1 MSDCSLTNEMVSI
14 PSRKDHLSKFNERR
28 PAGYPSDKEIPVVL
42 VLKRK
47 AIRVYPDN
55 QKVVLYYSQ
64 ALDKYVSIPFG
75 PKSDVLGSPLNESR
89 KPKKEKDDKHIITK
103 ALYKFPGIAAHYG
116 KAKEEQP
123 ERRALR
129 KMAVKL
135 TRQQK
140 DALSPKERDV
150 IYKTSKD
157 IVKSSNLPLSQELGM
172 RTGLWAQKKWGDIK
186 ASRRAKKARQAQA
199 AQPPASSGLSTPSPA
214 GAATMPPKMGKTP
227 VSSRPSIA
235 ESYKHRVNDIRQQ
248 KLDEEGEWKS
258 LVPGYDAYQS
268 YKKGDYGSALGN
280 LALDAATLTGVG
292 ALAKGAKVAS
302 VAYKARKAAAAAKA
316 ATMGSKTKQVQKW
329 LKNRKANK
337 QLRKMGDDVANA
349 AKGGA
354 KRLTPRQ
361 RLRLA
366 NRKYGGKLAS
376 GAGAAAG
383 AALKG
388 LKAVGDVADAAADA
402 GKKYGGGSNH
412 QFTLQPKVGDPRS
425 QQIVRG
431 GSETDQQKRS
441 WGIKENVST
450 SNLSKIKYIV
460 ENNINSYDMTFE
472 GSDNSI
478 SINNRVAKKVLQV
491 YETLNTTNKNKFSKM
506 LNENATTFKQAIN
519 FVIRH

>member
-1 MSDCSLTNEMVSI
+1 MSDRSLTNEMVSI

-89 KPKKEKDDKHIITK
+89 KPKKEKDDKDSTTK
-103 ALYKFPGIAAHYG
+103 ALEKYPNIAAHYR

-123 ERRALR
+123 ERRGLR
-129 KMAVKL
+129 RVVRKLTPKEIMNLPPEERKVAYKMAQQMASSSDMPLSHKLGVKAGL
-135 TRQQK
+135 ATLNFMAKRK
-140 DALSPKERDV
+140 DRKIKSKASTPK
-150 IYKTSKD
+150 
-157 IVKSSNLPLSQELGM
+157 KSSS
-172 RTGLWAQKKWGDIK
+172 T
-186 ASRRAKKARQAQA
+186 SSAK
-199 AQPPASSGLSTPSPA
+199 
-214 GAATMPPKMGKTP
+214 GADVMPPSMGKTS
-227 VSSRPSIA
+227 VSTRPSVA
-235 ESYKHRVNDIRQQ
+235 ESYRQ
-248 KLDEEGEWKS
+248 KVGVLREENLDEALPLAAMGAR
-258 LVPGYDAYQS
+258 VVGA
-268 YKKGDYGSALGN
+268 GIGAAVRAGSA
-280 LALDAATLTGVG
+280 AW
-292 ALAKGAKVAS
+292 
-302 VAYKARKAAAAAKA
+302 KARKAAQAAKKAAKA
-316 ATMGSKTKQVQKW
+316 A
-329 LKNRKANK
+329 
-337 QLRKMGDDVANA
+337 
-349 AKGGA
+349 KGGKKLTARQRMRLA
-354 KRLTPRQ
+354 KR
-361 RLRLA
+361 
-366 NRKYGGKLAS
+366 KHGGKLA
-376 GAGAAAG
+376 AGAAAAATG
-383 AALKG
+383 ALGAMQ
-388 LKAVGDVADAAADA
+388 AAGATTSA
-402 GKKYGGGSNH
+402 EKEAQQNY
-412 QFTLQPKVGDPRS
+412 QFTLQTKVGDPRS

-450 SNLSKIKYIV
+450 SNLTKIKYIV

-478 SINNRVAKKVLQV
+478 NINNRVAKKVLHV